1 MSSRVLS
8 YVRQPEYTGP
18 NRCLPC
24 TVVNVGIAVAIGLA
38 IGWLWP
44 VAGVGFFVFALAAI
58 ALRGYFVP
66 GTPELTKRYLPDR
79 IHRWFG
85 HGPDPNAGDGGE
97 LERTLVEWGVLEPCA
112 DVDDLCLR
120 DEVRAAYQER
130 LAAVDVDG
138 IDPEALTPMFDAEPR
153 TIEIRRTSAPL
164 VRVRGD
170 GSTRWPSWAAL
181 RADVAMEG
189 VLRDR
194 VDDWVRTDPQ
204 ARGPLLAGLRPFL
217 EACPA
222 CEGPLAFGEEVVSS
236 CCREHDVVQLSCEAC
251 DATIFEVE
259 APQLEAVQEN

>member
-8 YVRQPEYTGP
+8 YVRQPEYIGQ

-24 TVVNVGIAVAIGLA
+24 TLVNVGIAVVLSLA

-44 VAGVGFFVFALAAI
+44 VAGLGFLVFALAAI
-58 ALRGYFVP
+58 ALRGYLVP
-66 GTPELTKRYLPDR
+66 GTPELTQRYLPAR

-85 HGPDPNAGDGGE
+85 HAPEPHAGDAGE
-97 LERTLVEWGVLEPCA
+97 LERTLVDWGILEPCE

-120 DEVRAAYQER
+120 DEVREAYQAR
-130 LAAVDVDG
+130 LASLDDDG
-138 IDPEALTPMFDAEPR
+138 IDPDALAPMFEAEPR
-153 TIEIRRTSAPL
+153 KIEIRRTSAPM

-170 GSTRWPSWAAL
+170 GTTKWPSWAAL

-194 VDDWVRTDPQ
+194 VDDWARTDTE
-204 ARGPLLAGLRPFL
+204 ARGPVLAGLRPFL

-222 CEGPLAFGEEVVSS
+222 CEGPLSFGEEVVAS
-236 CCREHDVVQLSCEAC
+236 CCRKHDVVQLSCEAC
-251 DATIFEVE
+251 GATIFEVE
-259 APQLEAVQEN
+259 APQLEAVQEH